1 MSEQTTVVVS
11 NKNVGVAVILTFL
24 LGPLGMLYS
33 TILGAIVMFVVSL
46 VVGIL
51 TLGIGLFVTQPIC
64 ILWAALAAAA
74 YNKKIVTRASA

>member
-1 MSEQTTVVVS
+1 MSEHTTVVVS
-11 NKNVGVAVILTFL
+11 NKNVGVAIILTFL

-33 TILGAIVMFVVSL
+33 TIFGAIVMLVVSL
-46 VVGIL
+46 VVGVL